1 VLFFAKEALLMAD
14 EWIDVSVPLHTGM
27 VHWPDNPPVTIE
39 RELNMERGDTCN
51 VSKMSMGAHTGTHM
65 DAPIHFIRG
74 GIGID
79 QMPLTT
85 AIGRARVIEIGDPVS
100 IKPEELMGH
109 NIQRGERILFKTCN
123 SARCWQTDDFVEDFV
138 YIAHEAA
145 QYLASL
151 GAQLVGVDY
160 LSVGGYH
167 VDGPE
172 THQALLGG
180 GVWIIEGL
188 NLSQAEPGIYDL
200 ICLPL
205 RIVGGDGA
213 PARAI
218 LRRADSAS

>member
-1 VLFFAKEALLMAD
+1 MAD
-14 EWIDVSVPLHTGM
+14 EWVDVSVPLHTGM

-39 RELNMERGDTCN
+39 RQLDMARGDVCN
-51 VSKMSMGAHTGTHM
+51 VSKMSMGVHTGTHM

-85 AIGRARVIEIGDPVS
+85 AIGQARVIEIGDPVS
-100 IKPEELMGH
+100 IKPEELASH
-109 NIQRGERILFKTCN
+109 NIQRGERILFKTRN

-151 GAQLVGVDY
+151 GVQLVGVDY
-160 LSVGGYH
+160 LSVGGFA

-172 THQALLGG
+172 THRALLGG
-180 GVWIIEGL
+180 GIWIIEGL

-218 LRRADSAS
+218 LRHVNSAS